1 VNVSRARAIGRIGV
15 LAAAIASCGGDRG
28 SSSTPEGAVRA
39 LVDAARAADRGG
51 VYRLLGPA
59 TRARLEA
66 HAAAARRISG
76 RVPLAPADF
85 LSVGWAPPAWEPF
98 GMRLVAR
105 DDGHAQVEVSSA
117 AGDRFEVQLV
127 RDDGQWRIELPGG

>member
-1 VNVSRARAIGRIGV
+1 
-15 LAAAIASCGGDRG
+15 
-28 SSSTPEGAVRA
+28 
-39 LVDAARAADRGG
+39 

-59 TRARLEA
+59 TRARLDA

-85 LSVGWAPPAWEPF
+85 LSVGWAPPAWEPV

-105 DDGHAQVEVSSA
+105 EAGHARVEVSSA

-127 RDDGQWRIELPGG
+127 RDGGEWRIELPES